1 MPAADTP
8 SSPALTASAA
18 EVPDRL
24 THLLLVREIEEFLF
38 HEANLLDGRQFSA
51 WLDLLTED
59 IRYFMP
65 LRRNVRHSDQAS
77 ADTREGK
84 DINWFDEDKFT
95 LQQRVR
101 QIETGVHWAEE
112 PLSRTT
118 HMVSN
123 VTIAEAGT
131 GHGEIQ
137 VDLRFLLYRNRL
149 ESETDIF
156 VGKRKDTLR
165 RSGTGWKIARR
176 WIVLDQSVLMAKNLT
191 AFF

>member
-65 LRRNVRHSDQAS
+65 MRRNVRHSDQAR

-149 ESETDIF
+149 IVIKNIRAVPDLSDVERYAALDICSVAIAGMMRSEWERNS
-156 VGKRKDTLR
+156 VG
-165 RSGTGWKIARR
+165 
-176 WIVLDQSVLMAKNLT
+176 
-191 AFF
+191 